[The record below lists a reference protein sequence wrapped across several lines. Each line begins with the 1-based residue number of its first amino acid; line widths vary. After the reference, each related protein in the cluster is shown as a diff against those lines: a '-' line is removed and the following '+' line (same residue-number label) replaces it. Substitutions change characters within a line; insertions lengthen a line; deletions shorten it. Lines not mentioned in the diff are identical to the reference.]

1 MISIFTRTAR
11 SLCRTVDNMATP
23 CSVKAYGAYRLPPR
37 PLFEVANCDLK
48 EATHRPQG
56 KPCGREAAPWRISR
70 PVTKTTSD
78 TSQTQSMQENGRILR
93 LVLSNSVWKD
103 DRLEPAYKKPF
114 DFLAENNQMAKQ
126 KKAASRTK
134 NGLFENWLP
143 GRDSNP
149 RPIG

>member
-1 MISIFTRTAR
+1 MTFVGGTTY
-11 SLCRTVDNMATP
+11 SLN
-23 CSVKAYGAYRLPPR
+23 
-37 PLFEVANCDLK
+37 
-48 EATHRPQG
+48 
-56 KPCGREAAPWRISR
+56 
-70 PVTKTTSD
+70 
-78 TSQTQSMQENGRILR
+78 
-93 LVLSNSVWKD
+93 
-103 DRLEPAYKKPF
+103 EPAYKKPF